1 MEFDIITG
9 NVKTAL
15 KNVQQNGRE
24 LYSVKDQLKANED
37 AIADSV
43 YCLAVLQDLLPTGDN
58 AARLQ
63 EMERLNNQI
72 RILAESH
79 AYLTRLET
87 VVKNGCDC

>member
-9 NVKTAL
+9 NVKTAI
-15 KNVQQNGRE
+15 KSTQQNGRK
-24 LYSVKDQLKANED
+24 LYTVKNQLRANED

-43 YCLAVLQDLLPTGDN
+43 YCLAVLQDLLPTGN
-58 AARLQ
+58 NEARLQ

-87 VVKNGCDC
+87 VVENGFDC